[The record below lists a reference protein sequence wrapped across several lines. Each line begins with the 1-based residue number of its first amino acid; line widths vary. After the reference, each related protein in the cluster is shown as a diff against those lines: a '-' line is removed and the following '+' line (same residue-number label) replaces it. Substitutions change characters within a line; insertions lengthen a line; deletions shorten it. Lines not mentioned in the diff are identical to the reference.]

1 MFAISY
7 LVYSVNYFVCLLG
20 SVVVVV
26 AVVVVIVVVVVVV
39 QNKRRHADEAWY
51 WLKLGPVTLHNI

>member
-1 MFAISY
+1 MMFAISY
-7 LVYSVNYFVCLLG
+7 LVYSVNYFVCLLV

-26 AVVVVIVVVVVVV
+26 AVVVVVVVV

-51 WLKLGPVTLHNI
+51 WLKLGPVQWVTLHNI

>member
-1 MFAISY
+1 MMFAISY
-7 LVYSVNYFVCLLG
+7 LVYSVNYFVCLLV

-26 AVVVVIVVVVVVV
+26 AVVVVVVVVVVV